1 VRKILFKLVCFDVDG
16 TLVDNIVYSW
26 ELFHN
31 FFEIDKKRRIHMRD
45 KFYSGKISYLEWAE
59 HDIGMWIEKKATK
72 QDFFKALKA
81 NNVKLMQGALET
93 INQLKKANIKL
104 AIVSG
109 SLDIILDYTI
119 PNYKELFEDIFLSK
133 LIFNKNNQLIRAD
146 VTEYDMIKKADALKK
161 IAKRENIPLKQTVHI
176 GDHHND
182 VEIAKIAGL
191 SIAFDCKDD
200 ELKKVADV
208 VIEKKD
214 LRETLRHIL

>member
-1 VRKILFKLVCFDVDG
+1 MPKYKLVCFDVDG

-31 FFEIDKKRRIHMRD
+31 FFEVDMGKREEMRV
-45 KFYSGKISYLEWAE
+45 KYYNGEINYLQWAE
-59 HDIGMWIEKKATK
+59 HDMGMWMEKGATK
-72 QDFFKALKA
+72 KDFFKAMENL
-81 NNVKLMQGALET
+81 KLMKGAMET
-93 INQLKKANIKL
+93 ITKLKKKGIKL

-109 SLDIILDYTI
+109 SLDIILEKFI
-119 PNYKELFEDIFLSK
+119 PNYKELFDDVFLSHLIFDKKGK
-133 LIFNKNNQLIRAD
+133 LINAK
-146 VTEYDMIKKADALKK
+146 VTQYDMMKKAAALIK
-161 IAKRENIPLKQTVHI
+161 IADRENIDLNQTVHI

-208 VIEKKD
+208 VIDKKD
-214 LRETLRHIL
+214 LRETLRYIL